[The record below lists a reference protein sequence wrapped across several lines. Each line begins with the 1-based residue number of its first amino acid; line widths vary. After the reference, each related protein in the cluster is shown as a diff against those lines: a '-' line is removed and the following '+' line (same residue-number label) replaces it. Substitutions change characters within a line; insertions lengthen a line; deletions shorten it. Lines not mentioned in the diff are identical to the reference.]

1 MLETSSKQI
10 NDQNHDHNHD
20 HITSKRQKNIKW
32 RNWRISL
39 FLQSGKKWSNFLFF
53 STYLNSFP
61 PSRKY
66 FIIAICFH
74 EVQKN

>member
-1 MLETSSKQI
+1 MEKLNNEFISA
-10 NDQNHDHNHD
+10 
-20 HITSKRQKNIKW
+20 KW
-32 RNWRISL
+32 
-39 FLQSGKKWSNFLFF
+39 KKWSNFLCF

-66 FIIAICFH
+66 FIIAIYFH